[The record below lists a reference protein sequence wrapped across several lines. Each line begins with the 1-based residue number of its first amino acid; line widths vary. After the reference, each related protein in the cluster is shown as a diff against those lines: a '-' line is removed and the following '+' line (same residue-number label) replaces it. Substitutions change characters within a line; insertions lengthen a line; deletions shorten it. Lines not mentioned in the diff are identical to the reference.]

1 MAVHISVSF
10 LYCNCRRK
18 YLNKQK
24 ILKQTALCR
33 PGRVEHNWVARV
45 SGHGGPVL
53 DIKWSPFNDNI
64 IASSSEDGAVKVITR
79 AN

>member
-1 MAVHISVSF
+1 M
-10 LYCNCRRK
+10 
-18 YLNKQK
+18 
-24 ILKQTALCR
+24 
-33 PGRVEHNWVARV
+33 EHNWVARV

-64 IASSSEDGAVKVITR
+64 IARSSEDGAVKVITR

>member
-1 MAVHISVSF
+1 M
-10 LYCNCRRK
+10 
-18 YLNKQK
+18 NKQK
-24 ILKQTALCR
+24 IFQLCR

-64 IASSSEDGAVKVITR
+64 IASSSEDGAVKVITS